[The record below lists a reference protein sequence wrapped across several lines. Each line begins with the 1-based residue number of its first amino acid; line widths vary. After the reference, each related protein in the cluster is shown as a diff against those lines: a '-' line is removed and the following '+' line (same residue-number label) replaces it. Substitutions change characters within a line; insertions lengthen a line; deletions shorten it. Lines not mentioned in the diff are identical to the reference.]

1 MTDAVAQRIARLND
15 IKQTQERLKI
25 SRTQVFK
32 LIASGQLRS
41 CRIGARRLVPEQ
53 AIVDF
58 INKLDASTG
67 GA

>member
-1 MTDAVAQRIARLND
+1 MSDDARLHN
-15 IKQTQERLKI
+15 IKSTELRLSV

-32 LIASGQLRS
+32 LIGSGQLRS
-41 CRIGARRLVPEQ
+41 VKIGNRRLVPEQ

-58 INKLDASTG
+58 INELDAAAG